1 MGGIPAVEALLTGPA
16 LAVLLVFARVGSALI
31 FLPGFGESFVPVRF
45 RLLFAM
51 ILALTLHPVI
61 PPYPEITR
69 GALFLLGPLAL
80 EVTIG
85 FWIGLTARVLMTAL
99 QFAGYQI
106 GMVSGLSNAF
116 APDAAAFQGG
126 TILSSAMILSGV
138 ALIFATDFHHV
149 MIDALLMSYEVFPVG
164 QIIPEDLADQIVRA
178 AGASVY
184 MGVSIAAPFF
194 IMTLLLNLA
203 MGLANR
209 MMPTMPVF
217 FVASPILIG
226 FVLLAMIIASP
237 SMLRGFLSHMADWF
251 GSFTF

>member
-1 MGGIPAVEALLTGPA
+1 MDGLIPLLSVQAMT
-16 LAVLLVFARVGSALI
+16 VLLVFARIGTALMFI
-31 FLPGFGESFVPVRF
+31 PGFGESFVPARF
-45 RLLFAM
+45 RLFFA
-51 ILALTLHPVI
+51 LALAFAIHIAI
-61 PPYPEITR
+61 PLDLDVTEGVT
-69 GALFLLGPLAL
+69 GLLGPLLL

-85 FWIGLTARVLMTAL
+85 AWIGLTARVLMTAL

-116 APDAAAFQGG
+116 APDSAAFQGG
-126 TILSSAMILSGV
+126 TILSSALILAGV
-138 ALIFATDFHHV
+138 AAIFATDFHHL
-149 MIDALLMSYEVFPVG
+149 MIEALLMSYQVFPVG
-164 QIIPEDLADQIVRA
+164 RIIPGDLAEQIVKA

-184 MGVSIAAPFF
+184 VGVSISAPFF
-194 IMTLLLNLA
+194 ILTLLLNLA

-226 FVLLAMIIASP
+226 FVLLVMAIGVP
-237 SMLRGFLSHMADWF
+237 SMLRGLLHHMADWF

>member
-1 MGGIPAVEALLTGPA
+1 MGGLIPLLETQALT
-16 LAVLLVFARVGSALI
+16 VLLVFARVGTALM
-31 FLPGFGESFVPVRF
+31 FLPGFGESFVPARF
-45 RLLFAM
+45 RLLFALAFAAAVHLAIPLDASVGDGVTGM
-51 ILALTLHPVI
+51 I
-61 PPYPEITR
+61 
-69 GALFLLGPLAL
+69 GPLFL

-85 FWIGLTARVLMTAL
+85 AWIGLTARVLMTAL

-116 APDAAAFQGG
+116 APDSAAFQGG
-126 TILSSAMILSGV
+126 TILSSALILAGV
-138 ALIFATDFHHV
+138 AAIFATDFHHL

-164 QIIPEDLADQIVRA
+164 QIMPGDLAEQVVKA

-184 MGVSIAAPFF
+184 VGVSLAAPFF
-194 IMTLLLNLA
+194 ILTLLLNLA

-226 FVLLAMIIASP
+226 FVLLVMAIGVP
-237 SMLRGFLSHMADWF
+237 SMLRGFLHHMADWF

>member
-1 MGGIPAVEALLTGPA
+1 MDGLIPLLSVQAMT
-16 LAVLLVFARVGSALI
+16 VLLVFARIGTALM
-31 FLPGFGESFVPVRF
+31 FLPGFGESFVPARF
-45 RLLFAM
+45 RLLFA
-51 ILALTLHPVI
+51 LAFSFAIHLAI
-61 PPYPEITR
+61 PLDLAVTEGVT
-69 GALFLLGPLAL
+69 GLLGPLIL
-80 EVTIG
+80 EITIG
-85 FWIGLTARVLMTAL
+85 AWIGLTARILMTAL

-116 APDAAAFQGG
+116 APDSAAFQGG
-126 TILSSAMILSGV
+126 TILSSALILAGV
-138 ALIFATDFHHV
+138 AVIFATDFHHL

-164 QIIPEDLADQIVRA
+164 LIIPGDLAEQVVKA

-184 MGVSIAAPFF
+184 VGVSLAAPFF
-194 IMTLLLNLA
+194 ILTLLLNLA

-226 FVLLAMIIASP
+226 FVLIVMAIAVP
-237 SMLRGFLSHMADWF
+237 SMLRGLLHHMADWF